1 MPDDIPSIARKD
13 LLSTGSTLLN
23 LANTGSPYGGFMK
36 GRYFF
41 LVGDSASGK
50 TFLSMTCF
58 AEAAI
63 NPDFAGYRFIYDNVE
78 DGMLL
83 DLDTL
88 FNEATADR
96 IEPPETGKDGEP
108 AYSETIEE
116 FYYHLDDA
124 VAAGKPFIYVL
135 DSMDG
140 LDSEAAEKKFLQH
153 KKAHQRVRGAGEPA
167 EKVAGSYG
175 DGKAKRNSEGL
186 RKALR
191 GLRETGSIL
200 IIISQTRD
208 DIGSMFPGA
217 KTRAGGRALRFYA
230 TNEIWS
236 KVVKTHTKDVL
247 GKKRRLGVRVGLE
260 VKKNRVNGRLGY
272 VEVDIYPD
280 YGIDDLGSVVDYL
293 VDEGY
298 WPAEKQTITCR
309 GLPGVSGTREKV
321 IKIIERQGL
330 EDAARALAGKCWAE
344 VQAACALRRKA
355 RYANS
360 PESS

>member
-1 MPDDIPSIARKD
+1 MLDSD

-23 LANTGSPYGGFMK
+23 LANTGSPFGGFPK
-36 GRYFF
+36 GKYFF
-41 LVGDSASGK
+41 IVGDSASGK

-58 AEAAI
+58 AEAVA
-63 NPDFAGYRFIYDNVE
+63 NPSFAEYRLIYDNTE

-83 DLDTL
+83 DLDAL

-96 IEPPETGKDGEP
+96 VEPPAREKDGTP
-108 AYSETIEE
+108 RYSETIEE

-124 VAAGKPFIYVL
+124 VAAGRPFVYVL
-135 DSMDG
+135 DSMDA
-140 LDSEAAEKKFLQH
+140 LDSEAAEKKFARH
-153 KKAHQRVRGAGEPA
+153 KKAHHRARGDEPA

-175 DGKAKRNSEGL
+175 DGKAKLNSQGL

-191 GLRETGSIL
+191 GLREKGSIL

-247 GKKRRLGVRVGLE
+247 GKRRKLGVRVGLE
-260 VKKNRVNGRLGY
+260 VKKNRINGRLGY

-280 YGIDDLGSVVDYL
+280 YGIDDLGSCVDYL
-293 VDEGY
+293 VEEGY
-298 WPAEKQTITCR
+298 WPKEGQTIECR
-309 GLPGVSGTREKV
+309 GLDGLSGTREKV
-321 IKIIERQGL
+321 IRVIEKRNL
-330 EDAARALAGKCWAE
+330 EDTVRCLCGKCWAE
-344 VQAACALRRKA
+344 VQAACALKRKN
-355 RYANS
+355 RY
-360 PESS
+360 ER